1 MKILFCDNSLRELL
15 NFRKVV
21 IEAYVAWG
29 CEVVLVA
36 PKNCDYEPESSRI
49 KVVTVDM
56 NRSGKNPFQ
65 DLKYCHTLRTIYKK
79 ERPDYIFTIRLS
91 RIFTGRWQQ
100 PCAVYI
106 LLQ

>member
-49 KVVTVDM
+49 EVVTVDM

-79 ERPDYIFTIRLS
+79 ERPDYIFH
-91 RIFTGRWQQ
+91 
-100 PCAVYI
+100 
-106 LLQ
+106 

>member
-36 PKNCDYEPESSRI
+36 PKNCDYEPEESVSRFEI
-49 KVVTVDM
+49 L
-56 NRSGKNPFQ
+56 SYFA
-65 DLKYCHTLRTIYKK
+65 
-79 ERPDYIFTIRLS
+79 DYL
-91 RIFTGRWQQ
+91 
-100 PCAVYI
+100 
-106 LLQ
+106 